1 MKTNQIFIMLF
12 FVASVAI
19 TGCSNNSQNE
29 ISNGDSS
36 DNTTKKGASYND
48 DGTSYKIVLYD
59 DVEGDLF
66 TPEGGRICGVEKRK
80 SNDEIEFRLTKSIRL
95 LGNKTDY
102 IYVYKERLLSNFSDY
117 LKYSSFYEPDTTLGV
132 PIKKYDKNGH
142 ELYAFH
148 LTKKQIEQFN
158 IRKHDTGANSNGE
171 YTIIFYNDDSGHL
184 FDDKGERICGLKN
197 GLALDLN

>member
-1 MKTNQIFIMLF
+1 MQPWFMKQ
-12 FVASVAI
+12 A
-19 TGCSNNSQNE
+19 
-29 ISNGDSS
+29 
-36 DNTTKKGASYND
+36 
-48 DGTSYKIVLYD
+48 
-59 DVEGDLF
+59 
-66 TPEGGRICGVEKRK
+66 
-80 SNDEIEFRLTKSIRL
+80 
-95 LGNKTDY
+95 
-102 IYVYKERLLSNFSDY
+102 VYQK
-117 LKYSSFYEPDTTLGV
+117 
-132 PIKKYDKNGH
+132 IKKYDKNGH